1 MFVDSGII
9 VAGKAKTT
17 TPSLCQRHV
26 RHPPPPRHR
35 AAKDPSFLAFLR
47 FLSHK
52 RRVHIDSLTQTLL
65 KLAHYLSKVEDPW
78 WILGSAAV
86 YLKGYDPGRIG
97 DVDVLVSE
105 RDAVKLMSR
114 HGWSNDKDGGTER
127 YRSGYVL
134 RPDLGA
140 LPVEILA
147 NYEILSRQTWKPVCP
162 ATRHQ
167 VMHKGC
173 AFYVPSDENLV
184 EIFERL
190 ARPKDF
196 DRIREMQGG

>member
-1 MFVDSGII
+1 MH
-9 VAGKAKTT
+9 T
-17 TPSLCQRHV
+17 
-26 RHPPPPRHR
+26 
-35 AAKDPSFLAFLR
+35 
-47 FLSHK
+47 
-52 RRVHIDSLTQTLL
+52 DSLTQTLQ
-65 KLAHYLSKVEDPW
+65 KLAHCLLQVEDPW

-86 YLKGYDPGRIG
+86 YLKGYNPGRVG

-105 RDAVKLMSR
+105 QDAVKLMSR

-147 NYEILSRQTWKPVCP
+147 NYEIMSRQTWKPVWP
-162 ATRHQ
+162 ASRHK
-167 VMHKGC
+167 VLHNGG
-173 AFYVPSDENLV
+173 AFYVPSDANLI

-196 DRIREMQGG
+196 IRIRAMQGR

>member
-1 MFVDSGII
+1 MH
-9 VAGKAKTT
+9 T
-17 TPSLCQRHV
+17 
-26 RHPPPPRHR
+26 
-35 AAKDPSFLAFLR
+35 
-47 FLSHK
+47 
-52 RRVHIDSLTQTLL
+52 DSLTQTLL
-65 KLAHYLSKVEDPW
+65 KLAHCLSQVEGPW
-78 WILGSAAV
+78 WILGSAAL
-86 YLKGYDPGRIG
+86 YLKGDDPGRIG

-105 RDAVKLMSR
+105 QDAVKLMSR

-147 NYEILSRQTWKPVCP
+147 NYEIMSRQTWKPVWP
-162 ATRHQ
+162 ASRHK
-167 VMHKGC
+167 VLHNGG
-173 AFYVPSDENLV
+173 AFYVPSDANLI

-196 DRIREMQGG
+196 IRIRAMQGR

>member
-1 MFVDSGII
+1 MSLE
-9 VAGKAKTT
+9 KRKTT
-17 TPSLCQRHV
+17 RHLYVRATPDTRQCHANR
-26 RHPPPPRHR
+26 
-35 AAKDPSFLAFLR
+35 PSILAFLEER
-47 FLSHK
+47 AHK
-52 RRVHIDSLTQTLL
+52 HSVHTDSLTQTLL
-65 KLAHYLSKVEDPW
+65 KLAQCLSQTEDPW
-78 WILGSAAV
+78 WVLGSAAV
-86 YLKGYDPGRIG
+86 FLKGYDPGQVG
-97 DVDVLVSE
+97 DIDVLVSE
-105 RDAVKLMSR
+105 RDAAKLMSR

-147 NYEILSRQTWKPVCP
+147 NYEIMTRQTWKPVWP
-162 ATRHQ
+162 ASRFK

-196 DRIREMQGG
+196 DRIRAMQGR